1 MVSELGSPIFNSN
14 TQLRDFS
21 LPRPAWR
28 LLLALP
34 LARASS
40 PFSFQPHHPLCLVH
54 LLPSPLAM
62 EGLIKGLVKV
72 AIDGAEGGGHNGAEE
87 EYASSRGRQRGGGL
101 HLVN

>member
-28 LLLALP
+28 LLLAL
-34 LARASS
+34 
-40 PFSFQPHHPLCLVH
+40 PLCLVH